1 MAFFRTLRDLVRQKF
16 TKNYSKESR
25 LSEYS
30 ISFSLNK
37 EGNLDLDCIMPELT
51 SKDTDLIAEK
61 FSFLLSYIIGP
72 SVLNDI
78 ILTFG
83 DNVEQESEEYQI
95 FIKKVLAKIVS
106 AYKNNPYLKD
116 SQEYNSNSQNRP
128 LIKPSN
134 AMKSIVMSET
144 FNIK

>member
-1 MAFFRTLRDLVRQKF
+1 MAFFRTLIDSVKRKF
-16 TKNYSKESR
+16 TKNYSKESHS
-25 LSEYS
+25 SEYS
-30 ISFSLNK
+30 ISFSLSK

-51 SKDTDLIAEK
+51 ASDTDEIAEK

-106 AYKNNPYLKD
+106 TYKNNPYLKD

-144 FNIK
+144 FNFK

>member
-1 MAFFRTLRDLVRQKF
+1 VKRKF
-16 TKNYSKESR
+16 TKNYSKESHS
-25 LSEYS
+25 SEYS

-51 SKDTDLIAEK
+51 ASDTDEIAEK

-83 DNVEQESEEYQI
+83 DNVEQESEEYQL

-106 AYKNNPYLKD
+106 TYKNNPYLKD

-144 FNIK
+144 FNFK

>member
-1 MAFFRTLRDLVRQKF
+1 MRQKF
-16 TKNYSKESR
+16 TKNYSKESH

-51 SKDTDLIAEK
+51 SKDTDKIAEK

>member
-1 MAFFRTLRDLVRQKF
+1 VRQKF
-16 TKNYSKESR
+16 TRNYSKESR

>member
-1 MAFFRTLRDLVRQKF
+1 MKQKF
-16 TKNYSKESR
+16 TKNYSKESH

-30 ISFSLNK
+30 ISFSLNE
-37 EGNLDLDCIMPELT
+37 EGNLDLDCIMPDLT
-51 SKDTDLIAEK
+51 TGDTEDVAEK

-83 DNVEQESEEYQI
+83 EDMEQESEEYQV
-95 FIKKVLAKIVS
+95 FIKRVLAKIVS
-106 AYKNNPYLKD
+106 TYKSNPYLKD
-116 SQEYNSNSQNRP
+116 SREYNSEQRP
-128 LIKPSN
+128 LVRPSN

>member
-1 MAFFRTLRDLVRQKF
+1 MRQKF
-16 TKNYSKESR
+16 TRNYSKESR

>member
-1 MAFFRTLRDLVRQKF
+1 VRQKF

>member
-1 MAFFRTLRDLVRQKF
+1 MRQKF

-37 EGNLDLDCIMPELT
+37 EGNLDLDCVMPELT